1 MKLKLQN
8 MKKLLAFF
16 VAFLNMA
23 FLFAQGGGNVI
34 YEQNNRYIQN
44 KSYNADADQV
54 WESRGDNLI
63 NDRIIESSNNN
74 EMIFT
79 VNALMN
85 TKADSYLAIFNITQ
99 TGQTAKEVDQMVNTK
114 IEGFKK
120 ELALNNIIDVQIVT
134 DMISLVPVY
143 EFEMEKK
150 LFSKTYT
157 EVPQGFEMQKNI
169 HVQFKDEAL
178 LDKIITSAATNEI
191 YDFIKLEYFVD
202 NNAQKYT
209 DLRDAA
215 VKYMR
220 LKIEN
225 FKQLGLNLDTVYHII
240 SEKSSVVYPIDRYE
254 SYQAFTG
261 TSLDAV
267 KNKAVTT
274 VRKPKTMFYNK
285 LPYHK
290 FDIVLNPAILEPA
303 VQFTYSLTL
312 KYVVKDDKKTHKEFI
327 LVTPEGIVKT
337 LKID

>member
-1 MKLKLQN
+1 
-8 MKKLLAFF
+8 
-16 VAFLNMA
+16 
-23 FLFAQGGGNVI
+23 
-34 YEQNNRYIQN
+34 
-44 KSYNADADQV
+44 
-54 WESRGDNLI
+54 
-63 NDRIIESSNNN
+63 
-74 EMIFT
+74 
-79 VNALMN
+79 
-85 TKADSYLAIFNITQ
+85 
-99 TGQTAKEVDQMVNTK
+99 
-114 IEGFKK
+114 
-120 ELALNNIIDVQIVT
+120 
-134 DMISLVPVY
+134 MISLVPVY

-157 EVPQGFEMQKNI
+157 EVPQGFEMQKNL

-178 LDKIITSAATNEI
+178 LDKIVTAAANNEI
-191 YDFIKLEYFVD
+191 YDFIKLEYFVE

-209 DLRDAA
+209 ELRDAA
-215 VKYMR
+215 VKYMK

-225 FKQLGLNLDTVYHII
+225 FKQLGINLDTVYHII

-261 TSLDAV
+261 TSLEAMKGKMV
-267 KNKAVTT
+267 NS

-290 FDIVLNPAILEPA
+290 FDIVINPGIIEPS

-312 KYVVKDDKKTHKEFI
+312 KYVVKDKPKKTEKEFI

>member
-1 MKLKLQN
+1 MN
-8 MKKLLAFF
+8 FNNTTMKKYAALSIILLSFST
-16 VAFLNMA
+16 
-23 FLFAQGGGNVI
+23 LFAQGGGNVI

-44 KSYNADADQV
+44 KSYNADAEQMWDY
-54 WESRGDNLI
+54 RGDNQINERLI
-63 NDRIIESSNNN
+63 STSDK

-85 TKADSYLAIFNITQ
+85 IKADAYLAIFNITQ
-99 TGQTAKEVDQMVNTK
+99 TGQTAKEVDLLVNTK

-120 ELALNNIIDVQIVT
+120 ELAANNITDVEIFA

-143 EFEMEKK
+143 EFEMAKK

-169 HVQFKDEAL
+169 HVRFKNEAL
-178 LDKIITSAATNEI
+178 LDKIITSAASNEI

-202 NNAQKYT
+202 NNAQKYIE
-209 DLRDAA
+209 LRDAA
-215 VKYMR
+215 VKSMK

-225 FKQLGLNLDTVYHII
+225 FKQLGINLDTVYHII

-254 SYQAFTG
+254 SYQAYTG
-261 TSLDAV
+261 TSLEAM
-267 KNKAVTT
+267 KNKEVIS

-290 FDIVLNPAILEPA
+290 FDIILNPSLLEPS

-312 KYVVKDDKKTHKEFI
+312 KYVVKEDNKTKKEFI

>member
-1 MKLKLQN
+1 M
-8 MKKLLAFF
+8 
-16 VAFLNMA
+16 FLNMT
-23 FLFAQGGGNVI
+23 LIFAQGGGNAI
-34 YEQNNRYIQN
+34 YDQNNRYIQN
-44 KSYNADADQV
+44 KSYNADAEQV
-54 WESRGDNLI
+54 WETGGDNVN
-63 NDRIIESSNNN
+63 NDRIIESEDNN

-99 TGQTAKEVDQMVNTK
+99 TGPTAKEADLLVNAK
-114 IEGFKK
+114 IDGLKK
-120 ELALNNIIDVQIVT
+120 ELSLLNITDIQIFT

-143 EFEMEKK
+143 EYEMEKK

-169 HVQFKDEAL
+169 HIQFKNESL
-178 LDKIITSAATNEI
+178 LDKIITSAANNEI

-202 NNAQKYT
+202 NNSQKYSE
-209 DLRDAA
+209 LRDAA
-215 VKYMR
+215 VKYMK

-225 FKQLGLNLDTVYHII
+225 FKQLGINLDTIYHII

-261 TSLDAV
+261 TSMEAM
-267 KNKAVTT
+267 KNKIVVA

-312 KYVVKDDKKTHKEFI
+312 KYVIKEEKKVQKEFI